1 MYQIQEVTGKKDL
14 MRFIKFPDELYK
26 DCRQYVPALHSDQV
40 KSLTSVSTLSYCTRK
55 MWLALDGDKVA
66 GRICAMVNPRYNDR
80 YGTKRARFGWFDT
93 IEDIEVAKL
102 LLGTAE
108 AWAKEQGMTDIHGP
122 LYYNTLGKQGMLIEG
137 YENIPPFNCY
147 YNFPYYKE
155 FIEKL
160 GYTKECDWI
169 QYKLVANH
177 GVPEKARRVADIVMQ
192 RYNLHFADIDKL
204 KKDQKKC
211 REFFKVY
218 NDSFTKSVYNF
229 VPFTDEEIKEEMDSV
244 RPFLSNKASCILLD
258 DKDNVVA
265 FGISFPTISPA
276 LQKARGKLF
285 PFGWFHFLKAMRN
298 YETCDLMIN
307 GAAPDW
313 QNTGVSAVYYREMA
327 DKALKV
333 GERWAI
339 SNPQIESNSAV
350 NIWKDYE
357 REPFMKRRCY
367 IKTIE

>member
-1 MYQIQEVTGKKDL
+1 MYHIQEVKGKKDL
-14 MRFIKFPDELYK
+14 MKFIKFPDELYK
-26 DCRQYVPALHSDQV
+26 NCRQYVPALHSDQV
-40 KSLTSVSTLSYCTRK
+40 RSLTTVSTLSYCTRK
-55 MWLALDGDKVA
+55 MWLALDGDRVV

-80 YGTKRARFGWFDT
+80 YGTKRTRFGWFDT

-102 LLGTAE
+102 LLDTAE
-108 AWAKEQGMTDIHGP
+108 SWAKEQGMTDIHGP

-147 YNFPYYKE
+147 YNFPYYKD
-155 FIEKL
+155 FVEKL
-160 GYTKECDWI
+160 GYAKECDWV

-204 KKDQKKC
+204 KRDQKKC

-218 NDSFTKSVYNF
+218 NDSFTQSVYNF
-229 VPFTDEEIKEEMDSV
+229 VPFTEEEIKEEMDSV

-276 LQKARGKLF
+276 LQKARGKMF
-285 PFGWFHFLKAMRN
+285 PFGWIHFLKAMRN

-307 GAAPDW
+307 GAAPEW
-313 QNTGVSAVYYREMA
+313 QNKGVSSVYYREMA
-327 DKALKV
+327 DKALKA

-350 NIWKDYE
+350 NLWKDYE